1 MVSATLSS
9 KFQLVI
15 PKVIREQLG
24 LQAGQKFAM
33 ITKGDVIEL
42 VSLRRIREARGLL
55 KGAKPT
61 GYRDRTD
68 RIQWPIWSM
77 LAVGSN
83 G

>member
-15 PKVIREQLG
+15 PKTIREQLG
-24 LQAGQKFAM
+24 LRAGQKFAM

-42 VSLRRIREARGLL
+42 VPLRAIKEARGLF

-61 GYRDRTD
+61 GYRDRKD
-68 RIQWPIWSM
+68 RI
-77 LAVGSN
+77 
-83 G
+83 